1 MAETKVLI
9 VDDDK
14 SILLILERLLSDK
27 ELTVVTANNGK
38 SAARLLA
45 SGEFTIALLDINIPD
60 KSGLELLKDAKE
72 ASISTSIIIM
82 TAEQTMT
89 NTLEAMKRGAFDY
102 ITKPFDLSEL
112 EIIVERAIEN
122 DKLVT
127 ELSRLKSRLK
137 EKLTEESTFI
147 GKSRKIQN
155 VFKTVGK
162 ISLQDVT
169 VLLVGESGT
178 GKELLAK
185 LIHTNSKRAEGP
197 FIPVNTAAVPKELM
211 ESELFGFEKG
221 AFTGATERTLGKFE
235 LSDGGTIFL
244 DEVGD
249 MSLELQSRLLRIIQE
264 REFYRI
270 GGKEPVKI
278 DTRIIAATNQDIE
291 KLIDEKKFRE
301 DLYFRLNVV
310 KIKLPPLRERKSDI
324 PLLSEYFLKLF
335 HSEMDVEQK
344 GLTQAGLKDLE
355 SYPWPGNV
363 RELEN
368 VLRRAVLLCP
378 NIMLSPDDLKL
389 PQKRRKKTSL
399 EDIITE
405 RLMEF
410 MEKTPEKGKQELYD
424 TIIPIMERPLIKLV
438 LQKTRANQVHAAELL
453 GINRNTLR
461 KKIKELKID
470 LKEIKE

>member
-1 MAETKVLI
+1 MKETKVLI
-9 VDDDK
+9 VDDDR
-14 SILLILERLLSDK
+14 SILLVLERLLTDK
-27 ELTVVTANNGK
+27 GLKTETADNGK
-38 SAARLLA
+38 SAAKLLG
-45 SGEFTIALLDINIPD
+45 SGQFTIALLDINIPG
-60 KSGLELLKDAKE
+60 KNGLELLTEAKE
-72 ASISTSIIIM
+72 AEVNTQIIIM

-112 EIIVERAIEN
+112 EIIIERAMEN
-122 DKLVT
+122 DRLIK
-127 ELSRLKSRLK
+127 ELSRLKHRLK
-137 EKLTEESTFI
+137 EEFSKETTFI

-162 ISLQDVT
+162 IALQDVT
-169 VLLVGESGT
+169 VLVEGESGT

-185 LIHTNSKRAEGP
+185 LIHTNSKRADGP
-197 FIPVNTAAVPKELM
+197 FVAVNTAAVPKDLM

-235 LSDGGTIFL
+235 LAEGGTIFL

-270 GGKEPVKI
+270 GGKEPITI
-278 DTRIIAATNQDIE
+278 DTRIIAATNHDIE
-291 KLIDEKKFRE
+291 KLIEKKKFRE
-301 DLYFRLNVV
+301 DLFFRLNVV
-310 KIKLPPLRERKSDI
+310 RIELPPLRERKSDI
-324 PLLSEYFLKLF
+324 ALLAEYFLSLF
-335 HSEMDVEQK
+335 SVEMGVERK
-344 GLTQAGLKDLE
+344 SLAKSSLKSME
-355 SYPWPGNV
+355 SYTWPGNV

-368 VLRRAVLLCP
+368 ILRRAVLLSP
-378 NIMLSPDDLKL
+378 NIMLSPDDLRL
-389 PQKRRKKTSL
+389 PQKRKNKDSL

-410 MEKTPEKGKQELYD
+410 MEKTPDKGTQELYD

-438 LQKTRANQVHAAELL
+438 LKKTRANQVHAAQLL

-461 KKIKELKID
+461 KKIKELNID
-470 LKEIKE
+470 LKDIKV